1 MPRKDTLAAGART
14 ATFAGGFGDGENL
27 HKVSDEARDE
37 WKPEAAPAARRKRFI
52 PSGETLFV
60 KRDEAKLGT
69 GIIELAE
76 SVEKEQPA
84 QGVILAVS
92 RVHEHDYTE
101 GQYIAFGKYSGT
113 LFQVERGRISLT
125 ARRRC
130 SWIHRR
136 RGDYQWKVN
145 QTSCGRLKS
154 TIEVLNLCG
163 SLLQTPNKRMRKRF
177 TSARRLTTCGVPS

>member
-1 MPRKDTLAAGART
+1 MPRKDTLAAGAKT

-27 HKVSDEARDE
+27 HKVSDEARDD

-69 GIIELAE
+69 GIIELAD

-84 QGVILAVS
+84 QGIILAVS
-92 RVHEHDYTE
+92 RKHEHDYTK

-113 LFQVERGRISLT
+113 LFPLNGEEFLLLP
-125 ARRRC
+125 A
-130 SWIHRR
+130 
-136 RGDYQWKVN
+136 DD
-145 QTSCGRLKS
+145 
-154 TIEVLNLCG
+154 VLGFLEDEEITNG
-163 SLLQTPNKRMRKRF
+163 
-177 TSARRLTTCGVPS
+177 

>member
-1 MPRKDTLAAGART
+1 MPRKDVLAAGQRSAQ
-14 ATFAGGFGDGENL
+14 FVGGFGDGIDL
-27 HKVSDEARDE
+27 HKVSDEPRDE
-37 WKPEAAPAARRKRFI
+37 WKPKPTAAARRKRFV

-92 RVHEHDYTE
+92 RKHEHDYTE

-113 LFQVERGRISLT
+113 LFPLNGEEFLLLPAEDVLGFLE
-125 ARRRC
+125 
-130 SWIHRR
+130 
-136 RGDYQWKVN
+136 DEE
-145 QTSCGRLKS
+145 
-154 TIEVLNLCG
+154 TI
-163 SLLQTPNKRMRKRF
+163 
-177 TSARRLTTCGVPS
+177 